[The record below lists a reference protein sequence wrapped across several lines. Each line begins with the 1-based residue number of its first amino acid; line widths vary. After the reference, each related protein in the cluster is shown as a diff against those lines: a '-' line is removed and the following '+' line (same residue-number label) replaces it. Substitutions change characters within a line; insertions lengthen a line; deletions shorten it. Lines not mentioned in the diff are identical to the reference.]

1 MKNHRTDSVSLF
13 FGLVFLLVSG
23 VFLASHAFDV
33 DLPSLGWFIAG
44 GLIILGV
51 LAVLGALS
59 PKRQPAEVPAD
70 PAPAD
75 PAPADA
81 DTAEQPP
88 VGHAG

>member
-23 VFLASHAFDV
+23 AFLARHAFDV
-33 DLPSLGWFIAG
+33 ELPSLGWFIAG

-70 PAPAD
+70 AAPAG

-81 DTAEQPP
+81 ETAEQPP
-88 VGHAG
+88 VEHAG

>member
-23 VFLASHAFDV
+23 AFLARHAFDV
-33 DLPSLGWFIAG
+33 ELPSLGWFIAG

-70 PAPAD
+70 PT
-75 PAPADA
+75 PADA
-81 DTAEQPP
+81 ETAEQPP
-88 VGHAG
+88 VEHAG